1 MTIIIKRYPNRK
13 LYDTDSKRYVT
24 LDYITQLIHE
34 GREVQVVDYETGED
48 LTNLTLSQIIFEQ
61 EKKGSGLLPRALL
74 TNLVRAGGDTFDQVR
89 RALLRGPAGE
99 AAAHAAAAEQAGD
112 EASPLQKVDDLF
124 QDLLASLNV
133 PTNRDLQRLQTQV
146 DELNHK
152 IADLLA
158 EENAEKAR
166 KAQKVQAGTS
176 QPGAGGQ
183 AAEQAAAQ
191 TAAQI
196 AAQEAA
202 GGPPDAVAQTTAKPA
217 RTRTKTKAGTT

>member
-1 MTIIIKRYPNRK
+1 MIIIKRYPNRK

-24 LDYITQLIHE
+24 LEYITQLIHDGQE
-34 GREVQVVDYETGED
+34 MQVVDYETGED

-112 EASPLQKVDDLF
+112 ETSPLHKVDDMF

-158 EENAEKAR
+158 VENAQ
-166 KAQKVQAGTS
+166 KAQMAV
-176 QPGAGGQ
+176 GADSETLAP
-183 AAEQAAAQ
+183 AA
-191 TAAQI
+191 
-196 AAQEAA
+196 
-202 GGPPDAVAQTTAKPA
+202 PPDSPSKTATKTAEKLPA
-217 RTRTKTKAGTT
+217 RSSKTRAKTETNPNEL